1 MLASNYK
8 GGLGSRYFVH
18 EYVIPIFMI
27 DKKAKFEGAF
37 IMDSV
42 LNFDPRPNVQE
53 IPNDIRGVSIK
64 LDLIF

>member
-1 MLASNYK
+1 
-8 GGLGSRYFVH
+8 
-18 EYVIPIFMI
+18 MI